1 MCCLMPTIRR
11 ASPEPHAG
19 FDLGQTERHVTVMQC
34 ISRGLSPGSHSST
47 IMKKTLLAVAALC
60 AMTSGA
66 AMAQQQDGK
75 WQVRVRAVNLDAANK
90 GSAADALSL
99 TVNDKVIPELDISYY
114 FTPNFAAELILT
126 YPQKHNVRAGATQI
140 GTLKHLPPTL
150 LAQYHFT
157 NFGAFKPYVGAG
169 INYTRFSSVKDTVG
183 IDWDV
188 KRNSWGGA
196 LQVGFDYALDKNW
209 SLNFDIKKVYID
221 TDVSVG
227 GVNQGKFKVDPLLV
241 GVGVGYR
248 F

>member
-1 MCCLMPTIRR
+1 MCCLMPTIRM

-90 GSAADALSL
+90 GSAADALNL

-227 GVNQGKFKVDPLLV
+227 GANAGKFKVDPLLV

>member
-1 MCCLMPTIRR
+1 
-11 ASPEPHAG
+11 
-19 FDLGQTERHVTVMQC
+19 MQWL
-34 ISRGLSPGSHSST
+34 SRGLSPDFDQT
-47 IMKKTLLAVAALC
+47 PTMKKTLLAVAALC

-75 WQVRVRAVNLDAANK
+75 WQVRVRAVHLESDNGGAA
-90 GSAADALSL
+90 GAAGVSI
-99 TVNDKVIPELDISYY
+99 NDKVIPELDISYY
-114 FTPNFAAELILT
+114 FTPNFAAELVLT
-126 YPQKHNVRAGATQI
+126 YPQKQDVRLNGAKI
-140 GTLKHLPPTL
+140 GSLKHLPPSL
-150 LAQYHFT
+150 MAQYHFT

-227 GVNQGKFKVDPLLV
+227 GANVGKFKVDPLLV